1 MPFFHTQQV
10 YLTELTNLDLL
21 YTIFML
27 VFIESVLFFKSF
39 TLIRFNWGSRYFKGS
54 YAWTNIALT

>member
-21 YTIFML
+21 YTIFIL

-39 TLIRFNWGSRYFKGS
+39 TLIRFN
-54 YAWTNIALT
+54 